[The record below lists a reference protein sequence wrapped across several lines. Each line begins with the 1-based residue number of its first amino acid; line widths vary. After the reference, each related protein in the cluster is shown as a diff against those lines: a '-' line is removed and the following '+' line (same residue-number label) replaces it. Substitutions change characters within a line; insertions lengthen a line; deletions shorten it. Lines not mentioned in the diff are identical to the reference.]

1 MLQTLTFMAGADTLE
16 ESSMAVAVLAGVIYA
31 QKEDKRFDKI
41 NFDNREEN
49 LEYFKNLYTCFT
61 PTPEEEL
68 SKMFDIIFELMTHDK
83 DNDLKSEAYEITREA
98 ALQVHEAFQ
107 KLGHEDA
114 PVEVVAN
121 MVFAVMLEATRQL
134 LELVEDIEVD
144 GESRYDFQLIKDHS
158 NKNSKSLKD
167 YESLG

>member
-1 MLQTLTFMAGADTLE
+1 MAGADTLE

-31 QKEDKRFDKI
+31 QKEDMKYDKT

-49 LEYFKNLYTCFT
+49 LEYFKSLYICFT

-68 SKMFDIIFELMTHDK
+68 SKMFDTIFELMTHDK
-83 DNDLKSEAYEITREA
+83 DNDLKTEAYEITREA
-98 ALQVHEAFQ
+98 AQQVHEAFE
-107 KLGHEDA
+107 KLGREDA
-114 PVEVVAN
+114 PVELVAN
-121 MVFAVMLEATRQL
+121 IVFAVMLDATRKL

-144 GESRYDFQLIKDHS
+144 GEAQYNFQLIKDHS
-158 NKNSKSLKD
+158 DKNSKSLKD